1 MEEKKHMV
9 GGISRKT
16 LERLPVYH
24 HYLEQKNREGTETI
38 SSPAIALELKLNE
51 VQVRKDLAMV
61 ARTAGKPKMG
71 YLVKDL
77 IGDIEEF
84 LGFHNANQAVLVG
97 VGHLG
102 KALLS
107 YKGFDQYGIE
117 IVMAFDSD
125 GRKVDTKV
133 GGKMILPLEKLEN
146 LCRRMNIHIGI
157 ITVPKDS
164 AQEVCSR
171 LVNGGVKAIWNF
183 APIHLSVPD
192 HVLVQN
198 ENMAVSLAA
207 LSKYLYEADKVNL
220 PAGQREI
227 PLEGKEGRT

>member
-24 HYLEQKNREGTETI
+24 HYLERKSQEGTENI
-38 SSPAIALELKLNE
+38 SAPVIAFELRLNE

-61 ARTAGKPKMG
+61 TKTAGKPKMG
-71 YLVKDL
+71 YQVKEL
-77 IGDIEEF
+77 IENLEEF
-84 LGFHNANQAVLVG
+84 LGFHNSNQAALVG
-97 VGHLG
+97 VGSLG

-107 YKGFDQYGIE
+107 YKGFEQYGVE

-125 GRKVDTKV
+125 GRKVNTRI
-133 GGKMILPLEKLEN
+133 GEKMVLPMEKLEN
-146 LCRRMNIHIGI
+146 LCKRMNIHIGI
-157 ITVPKDS
+157 ITVPADQ
-164 AQEVCSR
+164 AQEVCDR
-171 LVNGGVKAIWNF
+171 LVAGKVKAIWNF

-207 LSKYLYEADKVNL
+207 LSKYLYEVDKESR
-220 PAGQREI
+220 Q
-227 PLEGKEGRT
+227 